1 MIVKSVARGG
11 IAEELGI
18 LPGEALLSINGEVV
32 RDIIDYSYLI
42 AEEDVLLTMRTAEG
56 ELYEAEAEKE
66 AYSDIGLEFERDGLK
81 QKFVCKNKCLFCFVD
96 QMPRGLRKTLYV
108 KDDDW
113 RLSFLMGSYVTLTNL
128 SEAEIERILAQ
139 RISPIYISVH
149 AADDDLRVK
158 LLGTEAA
165 RSTFELV
172 KRFAAGGIAMH
183 TQIVMCEGLND
194 AAQLTKTLEALCELR
209 PAVRSVAVVPAG
221 LTKYREGLPPI
232 APVSRACA
240 ADAAARVAAVQARS
254 LAESGERFAFASDEL
269 YIRAG
274 SALPAFEE
282 YEDFPQ
288 IENGVGLIAKLT
300 REVEEAVESY
310 AGSAAREEAFHIITG
325 VDARPYIEK
334 LAERVR
340 ENFGADITVHAVR
353 NDFFGESVTVAGL
366 LTGGD
371 IIAQLSGKL
380 GGVALLPRVCF
391 RENTEQML
399 DGVTLEALSKA
410 LDAACRVIDVDGYC
424 FVEAFLETEEI
435 DG

>member
-18 LPGEALLSINGEVV
+18 APGDALLSINGEAV
-32 RDIIDYSYLI
+32 RDIIDYSYLM
-42 AEEDVLLTMRTAEG
+42 AEEDVLLTLRGADG
-56 ELYEAEAEKE
+56 EVYEAEVEKE
-66 AYSDIGLEFERDGLK
+66 AYCDIGLEFERDGLK
-81 QKFVCKNKCLFCFVD
+81 QKLVCRNKCLFCFVD
-96 QMPRGLRKTLYV
+96 QMPKGMRKTLYV

-113 RLSFLMGSYVTLTNL
+113 RLSFLMGSYITLTNL
-128 SEAEIERILAQ
+128 SETEIERILAQ

-165 RSTFELV
+165 RSSMELM
-172 KRFAAGGIAMH
+172 KRFAEGGIAMH

-194 AAQLTKTLEALCELR
+194 AEQLTQTLEALYALR

-221 LTKYREGLPPI
+221 LTKHREGLHPLGTI
-232 APVSRACA
+232 SKACA

-254 LAESGERFAFASDEL
+254 LQESAERFAFASDEL
-269 YIRAG
+269 YIRAEMK
-274 SALPAFEE
+274 LPGFEE

-300 REVEEAVESY
+300 REVEEAVAGY
-310 AGSAAREEAFHIITG
+310 AGSAAAEEVFHIITG
-325 VDARPYIEK
+325 VDAQPYIEV
-334 LAERVR
+334 LADKVR
-340 ENFGADITVHAVR
+340 RSFGANITVHAVR

-371 IIAQLSGKL
+371 VMAQLKGKL
-380 GGVALLPRVCF
+380 KGVALLPRVCF
-391 RENTEQML
+391 RENTDCML
-399 DGVTLEALSKA
+399 DGVTLEQLSAALGVE
-410 LDAACRVIDVDGYC
+410 CRVVDVDGYC
-424 FVEAFLETEEI
+424 FVEAFLQLADKI
-435 DG
+435 